1 MSLSHMRCWS
11 VTVGLFFIFTFVNM
25 KGPDESLEHKKI
37 ILFLFVS
44 DSVTNDQLTQ
54 LLLQRLLGEAS
65 EGAANA
71 NANAKLP
78 DRKTVEDTIFSTDG
92 ASIVFPQVKNKQTPI
107 RRYLDEAKDQLDVI
121 DFHQPT
127 E

>member
-1 MSLSHMRCWS
+1 M
-11 VTVGLFFIFTFVNM
+11 TF
-25 KGPDESLEHKKI
+25 S
-37 ILFLFVS
+37 FVA

>member
-1 MSLSHMRCWS
+1 M
-11 VTVGLFFIFTFVNM
+11 
-25 KGPDESLEHKKI
+25 
-37 ILFLFVS
+37 
-44 DSVTNDQLTQ
+44 
-54 LLLQRLLGEAS
+54 QRLLGEAA
-65 EGAANA
+65 EGAASVND
-71 NANAKLP
+71 KLP
-78 DRKTVEDTIFSTDG
+78 NRKSVEDTIFSTDG

>member
-1 MSLSHMRCWS
+1 LDSLKFL
-11 VTVGLFFIFTFVNM
+11 LFFSA
-25 KGPDESLEHKKI
+25 ESVL
-37 ILFLFVS
+37 
-44 DSVTNDQLTQ
+44 NDQLTQ

-65 EGAANA
+65 ETSET
-71 NANAKLP
+71 KIS
-78 DRKTVEDTIFSTDG
+78 DKKSVEETIFSTDG
-92 ASIVFPQVKNKQTPI
+92 ASIVFPQVKNKETPI

>member
-1 MSLSHMRCWS
+1 M
-11 VTVGLFFIFTFVNM
+11 
-25 KGPDESLEHKKI
+25 
-37 ILFLFVS
+37 FVS

-65 EGAANA
+65 EGAANANANA